1 MWIFA
6 RNGFLSIV
14 QPPEHPECLLVRA
27 RIENDIQH
35 FFPAARPRTTDGV
48 NYDYRYRVLMQRNDV
63 AAAIAKNVLRINYT
77 NFKGAVRDRRRL
89 PYYTAIWNTSYDM
102 QLDLRG

>member
-6 RNGFLSIV
+6 QNAFLSII
-14 QPPEHPECLLVRA
+14 QPPQPPECLLVRA
-27 RIENDIQH
+27 RIEGDIQR
-35 FFPAARPRTTDGV
+35 FFPAARPRITDSV
-48 NYDYRYRVLMQRNDV
+48 NYDYRYRVLMQGNDV

-77 NFKGAVRDRRRL
+77 SFKDSVQDKRRL